1 MNYIIK
7 NFFSILK
14 KDNTNNKVDDITKD
28 LDYRKIKNFL
38 RKHSSNAGD
47 DYQLRLLLQKLF
59 YYDINGIPIASL
71 KPIEESYNNNNYPYY
86 FQNKTREEIIDIYN
100 KEVRSKY
107 LIKIFNDEEL
117 NNYDIK
123 SNIHL
128 EISLKTF
135 RPVYKENWK
144 KISEEVNQ
152 VPIEKQ
158 RSFYADY
165 LKLYLK
171 LKYFPSFDEFVKFIY
186 YKYQMPVHK
195 DIKIVFDNIDTS
207 YKNVRDYIKNN
218 NITFEEVRNIII
230 KSTSISNR
238 ILMEDLYNNDPLI
251 S

>member
-1 MNYIIK
+1 M
-7 NFFSILK
+7 
-14 KDNTNNKVDDITKD
+14 DTNNKVDDIPKD

-38 RKHSSNAGD
+38 RKHSSNTGD
-47 DYQLRLLLQKLF
+47 DYQLRLLLLKLF
-59 YYDINGIPIASL
+59 YYDINGIPIAIL
-71 KPIEESYNNNNYPYY
+71 KPIDEIYNNDNYPYY
-86 FQNKTREEIIDIYN
+86 FKNKTRQEIIDIYN
-100 KEVRSKY
+100 NEVKSKY
-107 LIKIFNDEEL
+107 FIKIYNDEEL
-117 NNYDIK
+117 NNYNIK
-123 SNIHL
+123 TNIFL
-128 EISLKTF
+128 DISLKTF

-144 KISEEVNQ
+144 KISEEVNE
-152 VPIEKQ
+152 VSIEKQ
-158 RSFYADY
+158 KSFYADY

-195 DIKIVFDNIDTS
+195 NIKIVFDNIDTS